1 MKPIRNIL
9 IVAAIT
15 LGALAAQAANPGL
28 VVQPAS
34 KVWISGTSTLH
45 AWHANASKVAIT
57 FQAAELTE
65 AATPVEA
72 MEKLIR
78 AKAVSGLDL
87 AITVTDLKSGKDG
100 LDKNMYKALLAEK
113 HPQIRFA
120 MTGYEVAGGEGPVPM
135 TINARGKLTVAGVDR
150 EIKIPVAVKHEGEG
164 LRLTGE
170 VPLLMTQFGIKPPT
184 MMMGTV
190 KTGDEVVVHFDL
202 VALAGAVTTAA
213 QPDGR

>member
-9 IVAAIT
+9 IVTAIA
-15 LGALAAQAANPGL
+15 LGALAAHAANPGL

-34 KVWISGTSTLH
+34 KVWITGTSTLH
-45 AWHANASKVAIT
+45 AWHANAGKVAIT
-57 FQAAELTE
+57 FQSAELSD

-78 AKAVSGLDL
+78 GKAVTGLDL
-87 AITVTDLKSGKDG
+87 VIPVMELKSGKDG
-100 LDKNMYKALLAEK
+100 LDKNMYKALLAGK

-120 MTGYEVAGGEGPVPM
+120 MSGYEVTGGEGPVPM
-135 TINARGKLTVAGVDR
+135 TIDARGKVTVAGVDR
-150 EIKIPVAVKHEGEG
+150 EIKIPVAVKREGEG

-190 KTGDEVVVHFDL
+190 KTGDQVVVHFDL
-202 VALAGAVTTAA
+202 VAQAGAVTSAA
-213 QPDGR
+213 APDGR